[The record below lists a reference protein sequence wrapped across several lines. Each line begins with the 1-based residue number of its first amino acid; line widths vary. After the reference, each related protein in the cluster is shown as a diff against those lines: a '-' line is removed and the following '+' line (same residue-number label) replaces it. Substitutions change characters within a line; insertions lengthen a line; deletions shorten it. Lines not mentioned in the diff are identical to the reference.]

1 MKRAYLS
8 GPMTG
13 IDAWNFPAFHAAAA
27 KLRAEGY
34 EVISPAELDEAED
47 VPLGS
52 RPWADYLRRDLV
64 AMLEGGCTVIALLP
78 GYESSKGA
86 MLELHVAAALGFE
99 VIYLKPPAPSLIA
112 QEAREEV
119 E

>member
-1 MKRAYLS
+1 MKRVYLS

-13 IDAWNFPAFHAAAA
+13 IEAWNFPAFHAAAA
-27 KLRAEGY
+27 ALRAEGY

-47 VPLGS
+47 APLGS
-52 RPWADYLRRDLV
+52 RPWEDYLRRDLV
-64 AMLEGGCTVIALLP
+64 EMLAGGCKAIALLP
-78 GYESSKGA
+78 GHEASRGA
-86 MLELHVAAALGFE
+86 RLELHVASALGFE

-112 QEAREEV
+112 QEARQEV